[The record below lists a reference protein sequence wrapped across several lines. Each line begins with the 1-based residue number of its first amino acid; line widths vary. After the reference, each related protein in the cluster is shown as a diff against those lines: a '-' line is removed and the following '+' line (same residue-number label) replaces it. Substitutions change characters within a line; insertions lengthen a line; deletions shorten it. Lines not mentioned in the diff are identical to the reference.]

1 MKRMLIDPEILAAL
15 IGFSLGSMASVIR
28 DIYKT
33 RLNKKVVLKAI
44 KFELLGIKS
53 LQKES
58 TWVSLPI
65 NIWGEIEKSKTL
77 LEVNE
82 ELQNGII
89 ELYSK
94 LSNKNNLL
102 RYYKSGVEAGGQI
115 SVVSGDGT
123 KSRPTQDIIVDI
135 TTNVFSIIEKLIP
148 LIDSEID
155 C

>member
-1 MKRMLIDPEILAAL
+1 MLIDPEIIAAL
-15 IGFSLGSMASVIR
+15 IGFSLGSMASIVR

-33 RLNKKVVLKAI
+33 RLNKKVILKGV
-44 KFELLGIKS
+44 KFELLGINS

-58 TWVSLPI
+58 TYVPLPI
-65 NIWGEIEKSKTL
+65 TIWGEIEKSKTL

-102 RYYKSGVEAGGQI
+102 MYYKSGVEAGGGI

-123 KSRPTQDIIVDI
+123 ISRPAQEIIVNITKDI
-135 TTNVFSIIEKLIP
+135 FSMIEKLLP

-155 C
+155 CY